1 VEKRV
6 RAGCVG
12 SAGAGAELR
21 GSASAAP
28 PCRGGYRCAPASSTG
43 EPGARTRGHTG
54 WTLLYWLH
62 KIKDPTV
69 DYSKLTD
76 YSMLTGWPSSKGR
89 SRTSRS
95 CRWSARWCCLILPN
109 GLAHVR
115 SRARATQTL
124 PDAAAPRSHFLRG
137 YSAVCPCPCARGRG
151 QHNGKVRSIDTVKSR
166 MLAHRTPTW
175 TLLVCFPLRG
185 GRVGG
190 GFGCAVGIRLP
201 SRLAALVLQAMSN
214 LANGAKE
221 GAKQLACET
230 HWSNKTVTFIC
241 VRNLALQ

>member
-1 VEKRV
+1 MEKRV

-95 CRWSARWCCLILPN
+95 CRWSARWCCLILHN

-166 MLAHRTPTW
+166 MLADRTPTW

-190 GFGCAVGIRLP
+190 D
-201 SRLAALVLQAMSN
+201 LAAL
-214 LANGAKE
+214 LASACRHAWRHWCYKLCPIWRTAPRKAPSSLHAKPIGATKRLRSF
-221 GAKQLACET
+221 AYAT
-230 HWSNKTVTFIC
+230 
-241 VRNLALQ
+241 